1 VVPEVDLATPDSA
14 VTRRQLVIG
23 WAGRHRRLL
32 ILVAVLVALYFPLVL
47 IARQIGTPVLLLL
60 ACLLGGFGLTYLS
73 GLELIFEERL
83 FFGTVIG
90 AMAVS
95 LAGFATAS
103 LLGFSAT
110 SVWLGA
116 VLALA
121 ASASGWFCGR
131 RQVLPNLRDVTDR
144 WARSPTA
151 PGHPWP
157 LLAVALVA
165 GVYVYR
171 LFANA
176 YRLLPGGLYAGNG
189 GTWADWAAH
198 LSYAG
203 SFAYGANFP
212 PQLPLDP
219 GHHLPYPFMIDFL
232 AASLVPLGASL
243 PTALVLSSALL
254 AFAFAPVMYL
264 AGVRLTGSRP
274 VAALAPFIF
283 TLSGGLGFTY
293 FFGDLQ
299 AKGLSVLSHLPREY
313 SALMTEN
320 YQWLTPLIASMLP
333 QRSTLFG
340 FAIVLIVLALLF
352 TALDRPGW
360 QGFLFAGVVTGLSPA
375 FHVHGYGTCVALAA
389 FWAAFHRRREWIA
402 FFVPALALGI
412 PVVLW
417 LLPESGAQIRV
428 QLGWMAMAGGHQ
440 DNVVWF
446 WLKNLGLFIPLLL
459 IAQFSGSLF
468 GKLDQSGPLVAL
480 RGRMGYL
487 LPTRYAAHFAPMWLW
502 FVVPNIWL
510 FHPWDWDNQKFFVYW
525 ALLGSFLVGAVV
537 VRVARAGLPGAVA
550 AVVLLL
556 VLCLAGGL
564 DATRNV
570 DLTVSSIRFADN
582 AGLDAAAWSRAHT
595 APQAL
600 FLAAYDHD
608 SPIATLGARRVVLGY
623 PGWIWTYGISDWIG
637 KEQDVQAMLQGTPKA
652 DALVRR
658 YGVEY
663 VVIGPQEREAPFLA
677 NDAYWQSHAAL
688 VYSNAEYHVYK
699 VPQPGS

>member
-1 VVPEVDLATPDSA
+1 MDLATADPSL
-14 VTRRQLVIG
+14 TRRQWVVA
-23 WAGRHRRLL
+23 WAVRHRRLVTL
-32 ILVAVLVALYFPLVL
+32 AAVLLVL
-47 IARQIGTPVLLLL
+47 HLPFVLITTRIGTPALLLL
-60 ACLLGGFGLTYLS
+60 TCMAGGFGLTYLS
-73 GLELIFEERL
+73 GLDLVFEERL
-83 FFGTVIG
+83 FYGTVIG

-95 LAGFATAS
+95 LTGFAMAS
-103 LLGFSAT
+103 LFGFSAT
-110 SVWLGA
+110 SVLLGA
-116 VLALA
+116 AIALA
-121 ASASGWFCGR
+121 ASAVGWFRGR
-131 RQVLPNLRDVTDR
+131 HRVIPDLRGVTDR
-144 WARSPTA
+144 WARNPTA

-157 LLAVALVA
+157 LLVVAVVA
-165 GVYVYR
+165 GAYVYR
-171 LFANA
+171 LFASA
-176 YRLLPGGLYAGNG
+176 YRVLPGGLYAGNG

-219 GHHLPYPFMIDFL
+219 GHHLPYPFMIDFF
-232 AASLVPLGASL
+232 AASLVPLGASV
-243 PTALVLSSALL
+243 PTSLVLSSALL

-299 AKGLSVLSHLPREY
+299 ARGLSVLAHLPREY
-313 SALMTEN
+313 SALGAEN

-352 TALDRPGW
+352 TAVERKGW
-360 QGFLFAGVVTGLSPA
+360 ETFLFAGVLTGLSPA

-389 FWAAFHRRREWIA
+389 FWCAFHRRRDWLA
-402 FFVPALALGI
+402 FFVPALALGV

-440 DNVVWF
+440 DNVLWF

-459 IAQFSGSLF
+459 LGQFGS
-468 GKLDQSGPLVAL
+468 
-480 RGRMGYL
+480 RL
-487 LPTRYAAHFAPMWLW
+487 LPTRYAAHFAPVWLW
-502 FVVPNIWL
+502 FLVPNIWL

-525 ALLGSFLVGAVV
+525 ALLGSFLVAAVV

-550 AVVLLL
+550 TVAMLLA
-556 VLCLAGGL
+556 LCPAGGL
-564 DATRNV
+564 DAARNT

-582 AGLDAAAWSRAHT
+582 AGLDVAAWSRTHT
-595 APQAL
+595 TPHAL

-608 SPIATLGARRVVLGY
+608 SPISTLGARRVVLGY

-637 KEQDVQAMLQGTPKA
+637 REQDVQAMLQGRPEA
-652 DALVRR
+652 DSLVSR
-658 YGVEY
+658 YKVEY
-663 VVIGPQEREAPFLA
+663 VVIGPQERAAPFSA
-677 NDAYWQSHAAL
+677 NELFWQSHAAL
-688 VYSNAEYHVYK
+688 VYSNSEYHVYK
-699 VPQPGS
+699 VGQAGG

>member
-1 VVPEVDLATPDSA
+1 VVFSWGD
-14 VTRRQLVIG
+14 
-23 WAGRHRRLL
+23 RHRRPL
-32 ILVAVLVALYFPLVL
+32 ILVAVLVVLLLPLLLV
-47 IARQIGTPVLLLL
+47 ARQIGTPALLLF
-60 ACLLGGFGLTYLS
+60 ACLVTGFGLTYLS

-83 FFGTVIG
+83 FFGAVIG
-90 AMAVS
+90 AMAVP

-110 SVWLGA
+110 SVWLGVA
-116 VLALA
+116 IALA
-121 ASASGWFCGR
+121 VSAAGWFRGR
-131 RQVLPNLRDVTDR
+131 REVLPNLRGVADR
-144 WARSPTA
+144 WARNPTV

-157 LLAVALVA
+157 LLLVA
-165 GVYVYR
+165 VVAGIYVYR

-176 YRLLPGGLYAGNG
+176 YRLLPDGLYAGTG

-212 PQLPLDP
+212 PQLPLDQ

-243 PTALVLSSALL
+243 PTSLVLSSALL

-264 AGVRLTGSRP
+264 AGLRLTGSRP

-283 TLSGGLGFTY
+283 TLSAGLSFSY

-299 AKGLSVLSHLPREY
+299 KGGLAVLAHLPREY
-313 SALMTEN
+313 SAITADN

-340 FAIVLIVLALLF
+340 FAIVLIVLSLLF
-352 TALDRPGW
+352 SAVDRPGW
-360 QGFLFAGVVTGLSPA
+360 QTFLFAGVVTGLSPA

-389 FWAAFHRRREWIA
+389 FWCAIHRRRDWFA

-417 LLPESGAQIRV
+417 LLPESGAPIRV
-428 QLGWMAMAGGHQ
+428 QLGWLAMTGGHQ
-440 DNVVWF
+440 DNVAWF

-459 IAQFSGSLF
+459 IAQF
-468 GKLDQSGPLVAL
+468 A
-480 RGRMGYL
+480 RNL
-487 LPTRYAAHFAPMWLW
+487 LPTRYALHFAPIWLW

-525 ALLGSFLVGAVV
+525 AMLGSFLVAAVV

-550 AVVLLL
+550 AVAMVL

-564 DATRNV
+564 DAARNT
-570 DLTVSSIRFADN
+570 DFSVSSIRFTDN
-582 AGLDAAAWSRAHT
+582 AGLDVAAWSRIHT
-595 APQAL
+595 APHAV

-608 SPIATLGARRVVLGY
+608 SPISTLGARRVVLGY
-623 PGWIWTYGISDWIG
+623 PGWIWTYGISDWVG
-637 KEQDVQAMLQGTPKA
+637 HEQDVQTMLQGRPEA
-652 DALVRR
+652 LDLVRR
-658 YGVEY
+658 YNVKY
-663 VVIGPQEREAPFLA
+663 VVIGPQELAAPFSA
-677 NDAYWQSHAAL
+677 SEVYWQSNGVL

-699 VPQPGS
+699 IG

>member
-1 VVPEVDLATPDSA
+1 M
-14 VTRRQLVIG
+14 
-23 WAGRHRRLL
+23 L
-32 ILVAVLVALYFPLVL
+32 ILVGVLLALHSPFIL
-47 IARQIGTPVLLLL
+47 IATRIGTPALLLF
-60 ACLLGGFGLTYLS
+60 ACLVAGFGLTYLS
-73 GLELIFEERL
+73 GLDLSFEERL
-83 FFGTVIG
+83 FYGTVIG

-103 LLGFSAT
+103 LLGFSVT

-116 VLALA
+116 ALALA
-121 ASASGWFCGR
+121 VSAAGWFRGR
-131 RQVLPNLRDVTDR
+131 RQALPDLRSVTDR
-144 WARSPTA
+144 WARNPTA

-157 LLAVALVA
+157 LLVVAVVA
-165 GVYVYR
+165 GIYVYR

-176 YRLLPGGLYAGNG
+176 YRLLPDGLYAGTG

-264 AGVRLTGSRP
+264 AGMRLTRSRA

-283 TLSGGLGFTY
+283 TLSGGLSFIY

-299 AKGLSVLSHLPREY
+299 AKGLSVLAHLPREY
-313 SALMTEN
+313 SGLMAEN

-352 TALDRPGW
+352 TAVDRPGW
-360 QGFLFAGVVTGLSPA
+360 QTFLFAGVVTGLSPA

-389 FWAAFHRRREWIA
+389 FWSAFHRRREWIA

-417 LLPESGAQIRV
+417 LLPEAGAQIRV
-428 QLGWMAMAGGHQ
+428 QLGWLAMADGHH
-440 DNVVWF
+440 DNVLWF
-446 WLKNLGLFIPLLL
+446 WAKNLGLFIPLLL
-459 IAQFSGSLF
+459 IAQFS
-468 GKLDQSGPLVAL
+468 
-480 RGRMGYL
+480 RNL
-487 LPTRYAAHFAPMWLW
+487 LPTRYAAHFAPIWLW

-525 ALLGSFLVGAVV
+525 ALLGSFLVAALV
-537 VRVARAGLPGAVA
+537 VRVARAGLPGAAA
-550 AVVLLL
+550 AVGMML

-564 DATRNV
+564 DAARNT
-570 DLTVSSIRFADN
+570 DFTVSSIRFTDN
-582 AGLDAAAWSRAHT
+582 AGLGVAAWSRTHT
-595 APQAL
+595 EPQAV

-608 SPIATLGARRVVLGY
+608 SPISTLGARRVVLGY

-637 KEQDVQAMLQGTPKA
+637 REQDVQAMLQGKPEA
-652 DALVRR
+652 GALLRR
-658 YGVEY
+658 YDVKY
-663 VVIGPQEREAPFLA
+663 VVIGPQERDAPFSA
-677 NDAYWQSHAAL
+677 NEGYWQSHAVL
-688 VYSNAEYHVYK
+688 VYSNAEYHVYR
-699 VPQPGS
+699 VG

>member
-1 VVPEVDLATPDSA
+1 ML
-14 VTRRQLVIG
+14 G

-32 ILVAVLVALYFPLVL
+32 ILVGVLAVLQFPLLL
-47 IARQIGTPVLLLL
+47 IARQIGTPALLLF
-60 ACLLGGFGLTYLS
+60 ACIVSGFGLTYLS
-73 GLELIFEERL
+73 GLDLVFEERL
-83 FFGTVIG
+83 FYGTVLG
-90 AMAVS
+90 AMAVAV
-95 LAGFATAS
+95 AGFDTAS
-103 LLGFSAT
+103 LLGLSGG

-116 VLALA
+116 ALALGSSA
-121 ASASGWFCGR
+121 AGWFSGR
-131 RQVLPNLRDVTDR
+131 RQVLPDLRGVSDR

-151 PGHPWP
+151 PAHPWP
-157 LLAVALVA
+157 LLLVA
-165 GVYVYR
+165 VVAGIYVYR

-176 YRLLPGGLYAGNG
+176 YRLLPDGLYAGTG

-212 PQLPLDP
+212 PMLPLDP
-219 GHHLPYPFMIDFL
+219 GHHLPYPFMIDFF

-264 AGVRLTGSRP
+264 AGLRLTGSRP

-283 TLSGGLGFTY
+283 TLSGGLSFTY

-299 AKGLSVLSHLPREY
+299 HGGLAVLAHLPREY
-313 SALMTEN
+313 SAITADN

-352 TALDRPGW
+352 TAVDRPGW
-360 QGFLFAGVVTGLSPA
+360 RTFLFAGMVTGLSPA

-389 FWAAFHRRREWIA
+389 FWAVLHRRRDWIA

-428 QLGWMAMAGGHQ
+428 QLGWLAMSGGNH

-459 IAQFSGSLF
+459 IAQF
-468 GKLDQSGPLVAL
+468 GP
-480 RGRMGYL
+480 RL
-487 LPTRYAAHFAPMWLW
+487 LPTRYPIHFAPVWLW
-502 FVVPNIWL
+502 FLVPNIWL

-525 ALLGSFLVGAVV
+525 VMLGSFLVAAVV

-550 AVVLLL
+550 AVAMLL

-564 DATRNV
+564 DAARNT
-570 DLTVSSIRFADN
+570 DFSVSSIRFADN
-582 AGLDAAAWSRAHT
+582 AGLDAAAWSRTHT
-595 APQAL
+595 APHAL
-600 FLAAYDHD
+600 FLVAYNHD
-608 SPIATLGARRVVLGY
+608 NPISTLGARRVVLGY

-637 KEQDVQAMLQGTPKA
+637 HEADVQAMLQGRPEA
-652 DALVRR
+652 QSLIRR

-663 VVIGPQEREAPFLA
+663 VVIGPQEREPPFSA
-677 NDAYWQSHAAL
+677 SEAYWQSHAVL

-699 VPQPGS
+699 VGPATG

>member
-1 VVPEVDLATPDSA
+1 MDLATDKRGPS
-14 VTRRQLVIG
+14 RLQLVLG
-23 WAGRHRRLL
+23 WAGRHRRVL
-32 ILVAVLVALYFPLVL
+32 ILVGVLAVLHFPLLL
-47 IARQIGTPVLLLL
+47 IARQIGTPSLLLF
-60 ACLLGGFGLTYLS
+60 ACMVSGFGLTYLS

-90 AMAVS
+90 AMAVP
-95 LAGFATAS
+95 LAGFVTAS
-103 LLGFSAT
+103 LLGFSAA

-116 VLALA
+116 AIALA
-121 ASASGWFCGR
+121 VSAPGWFRGR
-131 RQVLPNLRDVTDR
+131 RQLLPNLRSVTDR
-144 WARSPTA
+144 WARNPTA

-157 LLAVALVA
+157 LLLVSVVA
-165 GVYVYR
+165 GVYVYK

-176 YRLLPGGLYAGNG
+176 YRLLPDGLYAGTG

-212 PQLPLDP
+212 PQLPLDQ

-232 AASLVPLGASL
+232 AASLVPLGSSL
-243 PTALVLSSALL
+243 ATSLVLSSALL

-264 AGVRLTGSRP
+264 AGLRLTGSRP

-283 TLSGGLGFTY
+283 TLSGGLGFSY

-299 AKGLSVLSHLPREY
+299 ANGLAVLAHLPRAY
-313 SALMTEN
+313 SAIAADN
-320 YQWLTPLIASMLP
+320 YVWLTPLIASMLP

-352 TALDRPGW
+352 TAVEKPGW
-360 QGFLFAGVVTGLSPA
+360 TTFMFAGVVTGLTPA
-375 FHVHGYGTCVALAA
+375 FHVHAYGTCVALAA
-389 FWAAFHRRREWIA
+389 FWVLLHRRREWVA

-428 QLGWMAMAGGHQ
+428 QLGWLAMTGGHN

-446 WLKNLGLFIPLLL
+446 WLKNLGLFIPLLVY
-459 IAQFSGSLF
+459 AQSTGNLLPARFAAYLPGW
-468 GKLDQSGPLVAL
+468 L
-480 RGRMGYL
+480 RFLTEVGRPL
-487 LPTRYAAHFAPMWLW
+487 LPTAYLKHFGPMWLW

-525 ALLGSFLVGAVV
+525 ALLGSLLVAAVV
-537 VRVARAGLPGAVA
+537 VRAARAGLPGAVA
-550 AVVLLL
+550 AVAMML

-564 DATRNV
+564 DAARNT
-570 DLTVSSIRFADN
+570 DFTVSSIRFTDN
-582 AGLDAAAWSRAHT
+582 AGLDVAAWSRNHT
-595 APQAL
+595 APHAV
-600 FLAAYDHD
+600 FLAAYNHD
-608 SPIATLGARRVVLGY
+608 SPISTLGARRVVLGY
-623 PGWIWTYGISDWIG
+623 PGWIWTYGISDWVG
-637 KEQDVQAMLQGTPKA
+637 HELDVQAMFQGRPEA
-652 DALVRR
+652 PDLVRR
-658 YGVEY
+658 YNVKY
-663 VVIGPQEREAPFLA
+663 VVIGPQELQAPFSA
-677 NDAYWQSHAAL
+677 NEAYWQSNGVL

-699 VPQPGS
+699 VG

>member
-1 VVPEVDLATPDSA
+1 VVL
-14 VTRRQLVIG
+14 G
-23 WAGRHRRLL
+23 WVGRHRRLL
-32 ILVAVLVALYFPLVL
+32 ILVAVLVVLCFPLLLV
-47 IARQIGTPVLLLL
+47 ARQIGTPALLLF
-60 ACLLGGFGLTYLS
+60 ACLVAGFGLTYLS
-73 GLELIFEERL
+73 GMDLIFEERL
-83 FFGTVIG
+83 FYGTVIG

-95 LAGFATAS
+95 LAGFVTAS
-103 LLGFSAT
+103 LFGFSAT
-110 SVWLGA
+110 SVWSGA
-116 VLALA
+116 TIALA
-121 ASASGWFCGR
+121 ASAAGWFRGR
-131 RQVLPNLRDVTDR
+131 GDVLPNLRDVTDR
-144 WARSPTA
+144 WARNPSV

-157 LLAVALVA
+157 LLLVA
-165 GVYVYR
+165 VVAGTYVYK

-176 YRLLPGGLYAGNG
+176 YRLLPDGLYAGTG

-212 PQLPLDP
+212 PQLPLDQ
-219 GHHLPYPFMIDFL
+219 GHHLPYPFMIDFF

-243 PTALVLSSALL
+243 PTSLVLSSALL

-264 AGVRLTGSRP
+264 AGMRLTGSRP

-283 TLSGGLGFTY
+283 TLSAGLSFTY

-299 AKGLSVLSHLPREY
+299 KGGLAVLAHLPREY
-313 SALMTEN
+313 SAITADN

-352 TALDRPGW
+352 TVVDRPGW
-360 QGFLFAGVVTGLSPA
+360 QTFLFAGVVTGLSPA

-389 FWAAFHRRREWIA
+389 FWAAIHRRREWIA
-402 FFVPALALGI
+402 FFVPALALGV

-428 QLGWMAMAGGHQ
+428 QLGWLATTGGHN

-446 WLKNLGLFIPLLL
+446 WLKNLGLFIPVLL
-459 IAQFSGSLF
+459 IAQFVRN
-468 GKLDQSGPLVAL
+468 LV
-480 RGRMGYL
+480 
-487 LPTRYAAHFAPMWLW
+487 PTRYALHFAPMWLW

-525 ALLGSFLVGAVV
+525 AMLGSFLVAAVV
-537 VRVARAGLPGAVA
+537 VRVARAGLPGVVA
-550 AVVLLL
+550 AVAMVL

-564 DATRNV
+564 DAARNT
-570 DLTVSSIRFADN
+570 DFTVSSIRFTDN
-582 AGLDAAAWSRAHT
+582 AGLEVAAWSRAHT
-595 APQAL
+595 APHAV

-608 SPIATLGARRVVLGY
+608 SPISTLGARRVVLGY
-623 PGWIWTYGISDWIG
+623 PGWIWTYGISDWVG
-637 KEQDVQAMLQGTPKA
+637 HEQDVQAMLQGRPEA
-652 DALVRR
+652 LDLVRR
-658 YGVEY
+658 YNVKY
-663 VVIGPQEREAPFLA
+663 VVIGPQELAAPFSA
-677 NDAYWQSHAAL
+677 SEVYWQSNGVL

-699 VPQPGS
+699 IG

>member
-1 VVPEVDLATPDSA
+1 VDLAVGPP
-14 VTRRQLVIG
+14 
-23 WAGRHRRLL
+23 
-32 ILVAVLVALYFPLVL
+32 AVLLFSCVVA
-47 IARQIGTPVLLLL
+47 
-60 ACLLGGFGLTYLS
+60 GFGLSYLS
-73 GLELIFEERL
+73 GLDLSLEERV

-95 LAGFATAS
+95 IAGFAAAT
-103 LLGFSAT
+103 LLGFSAL
-110 SVWLGA
+110 SVWLSA
-116 VLALA
+116 LFALA
-121 ASASGWFCGR
+121 VSAAGWFRGR
-131 RQVLPNLRDVTDR
+131 RQVLPDLRSLTDG
-144 WARSPTA
+144 WARNPRT

-157 LLAVALVA
+157 LLLVSVVA

-176 YRLLPGGLYAGNG
+176 YRLLPDGLYAGTG

-243 PTALVLSSALL
+243 PTSLVLSSALL

-283 TLSGGLGFTY
+283 TLSGGLSFTY

-299 AKGLSVLSHLPREY
+299 SKGLSVLAHLPREY
-313 SALMTEN
+313 SAITADN

-340 FAIVLIVLALLF
+340 FAIVLIVLSLLF
-352 TALDRPGW
+352 TAVERPGW
-360 QGFLFAGVVTGLSPA
+360 QAFLFAGVVTGLSPA
-375 FHVHGYGTCVALAA
+375 FHVHGYGTCVAVAA
-389 FWAAFHRRREWIA
+389 FWSAFNRRREWIA
-402 FFVPALALGI
+402 FFVPALSLGI

-417 LLPESGAQIRV
+417 LLPEAGTQIRV
-428 QLGWMAMAGGHQ
+428 QLGWMAMAGGHN
-440 DNVVWF
+440 DNALLF

-459 IAQFSGSLF
+459 IAQFS
-468 GKLDQSGPLVAL
+468 
-480 RGRMGYL
+480 RNL
-487 LPTRYAAHFAPMWLW
+487 LPTRYAAYFAPVWLW
-502 FVVPNIWL
+502 FVVPNILL

-525 ALLGSFLVGAVV
+525 ALLGSFLVAAVV
-537 VRVARAGLPGAVA
+537 IRVARAGLPGAVA
-550 AVVLLL
+550 AVAMLL

-564 DATRNV
+564 DAARNT
-570 DLTVSSIRFADN
+570 DFTVSSIRFTDN
-582 AGLDAAAWSRAHT
+582 AGLDVAAWSRTHT
-595 APQAL
+595 APHAL
-600 FLAAYDHD
+600 FLAAYNHD
-608 SPIATLGARRVVLGY
+608 NPISTLGARRVVLGY
-623 PGWIWTYGISDWIG
+623 PGWIWTYGISDWVG
-637 KEQDVQAMLQGTPKA
+637 REQDVQAMFQGKPEA
-652 DALVRR
+652 DALLRS

-663 VVIGPQEREAPFLA
+663 VVIGPQEREAPILA
-677 NDAYWQSHAAL
+677 NDAYWQSHGTV
-688 VYSNAEYHVYK
+688 VYSNGEYRVYK
-699 VPQPGS
+699 IG